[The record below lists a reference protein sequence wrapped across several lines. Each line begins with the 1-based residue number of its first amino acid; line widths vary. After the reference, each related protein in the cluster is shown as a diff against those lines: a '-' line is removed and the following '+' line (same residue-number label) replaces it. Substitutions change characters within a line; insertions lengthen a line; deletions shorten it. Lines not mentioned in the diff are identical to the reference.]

1 MNDSSAKRK
10 AALWVAVV
18 FVLGLA
24 LGSVFGYFYGN
35 RVMASVRTPPAQM
48 SEAQRRAQRVQQ
60 LTQELGLSNDQR
72 QQLDTLLERLHGE
85 YKALHDRL
93 HDQADAQMNEAHQ
106 KGRDEIRALLTPEQK
121 PKFEEFLKRL
131 DEDRKKN
138 PPPPPP
144 R

>member
-1 MNDSSAKRK
+1 MSDTSAKRK

-18 FVLGLA
+18 FLLGLA
-24 LGSVFGYFYGN
+24 LGAVFGYFYGN
-35 RVMASVRTPPAQM
+35 RVMASLRTPPAQM
-48 SEAQRRAQRVQQ
+48 SEPQRRAQRVAQ
-60 LTQELGLSNDQR
+60 LTQELNLTGDQR
-72 QQLDTLLERLHGE
+72 QQLDTLLARLHAE
-85 YKALHDRL
+85 YKAL

-106 KGRDEIRALLTPEQK
+106 KGRDEIRAILTPEQK

-138 PPPPPP
+138 GPPPP